1 MTLTENKNLPIG
13 LDTNALQQLTSD
25 LNEQQLVWLSGYFF
39 GISQAQNKA
48 VPYINGNGNGHA
60 VTAIPTVAP
69 AISTQVPASKVTI
82 LYGSQSGNS
91 KKAAN
96 QTADAL
102 KAAGSEVVVADM
114 SEYKPSLLKNE
125 KLILAIVATYGEGEP
140 PASAEELH
148 KFIFSS
154 RAPKL
159 PDTQFAVL
167 ALGDKSYVQFCQ
179 TGIDF
184 DQQLEK
190 LGAKRLT
197 ARVDC
202 DVDWHDDAARWIKS
216 VVSVVSQQATG
227 SSSSNGS
234 QNGYVKNTLSPI
246 ASKLSPK
253 FDRKNPFEAE
263 VLEKIQLNGRG
274 SVKETWHLELSLAD
288 SGLTYEAGD
297 ALHIIPT
304 NSERIVSDV
313 LKASNLDPSVLITLE
328 PTTVRSFE
336 NGSQAK
342 PIQRTFGEYLLEQ
355 AELTVLSREFMQ
367 RYYDF
372 SKNEKLKA
380 ILDDPKAVQNYIYG
394 RDVADLLVE
403 FPLSGGTQ
411 GGLTPQVLT
420 NILRKI
426 PSRAYS
432 IASSLAAQEE
442 EVHLTVG
449 AVRYETHG
457 RKKEGVASS
466 FLADRVAVGE
476 KVKVFVEENEYFKLP
491 KDNSAPVIMVGPGT
505 GIAPFRAFVEERE
518 ATGADGKNWL
528 FFGNPNFTTDFL
540 YQTEW
545 QAYLKSGALN
555 RLDLA
560 FSRDQEQKVYVQHKL
575 LQKSAAVF
583 EWIQNGAYFYVC
595 GDKNR
600 MAKDVEQA
608 LIQIAK
614 KEGGYSDEKAV
625 DFVKELKKH
634 RRYLEDV
641 Y

>member
-1 MTLTENKNLPIG
+1 MTLTESKTLPIG
-13 LDTNALQQLTSD
+13 LDTKALQQLTSD
-25 LNEQQLVWLSGYFF
+25 LNEQQLVWLSGYFY
-39 GISQAQNKA
+39 GISQVQNRVEA
-48 VPYINGNGNGHA
+48 PRSNGNGNGNAFRDPSVFSANQTAEA
-60 VTAIPTVAP
+60 VLTGSAKAEATR
-69 AISTQVPASKVTI
+69 VTI

-114 SEYKPSLLKNE
+114 AEYKPSQLKNE

-140 PASAEELH
+140 PAAAEELH
-148 KFIFSS
+148 KFIFSN

-167 ALGDKSYVQFCQ
+167 ALGDKSYAQFCQ

-184 DQQLEK
+184 DQQFEK
-190 LGAKRLT
+190 LGAKRLSE
-197 ARVDC
+197 RIDC
-202 DVDWHDDAARWIKS
+202 DVDWHDDAERWIKN
-216 VVSVVSQQATG
+216 VVEKLPKPAPQLHREVVVNG
-227 SSSSNGS
+227 NSNG
-234 QNGYVKNTLSPI
+234 NHAYMTAAKTE
-246 ASKLSPK
+246 KPK
-253 FDRKNPFEAE
+253 SNFNRKNPFEAE

-274 SVKETWHLELSLAD
+274 SVKETWHVELSLAD

-313 LKASNLDPSVLITLE
+313 LKASKLDPSVKIDFDGQNSAL
-328 PTTVRSFE
+328 
-336 NGSQAK
+336 
-342 PIQRTFGEYLLEQ
+342 GEVLMDKT
-355 AELTVLSREFMQ
+355 ELTVLSRDVLQ
-367 RYYDF
+367 KYYDL

-380 ILDDPKAVQNYIYG
+380 ILDDPKALQNYIYG
-394 RDVADLLVE
+394 RDIADLITE
-403 FPLSGGTQ
+403 FPAELD
-411 GGLTPQVLT
+411 PQVLA
-420 NILRKI
+420 NILRKL

-432 IASSLAAQEE
+432 IASSLAAHEE

-449 AVRYETHG
+449 AVRYQAQG

-466 FLADRVAVGE
+466 FLADRLAIGE

-491 KDNSAPVIMVGPGT
+491 KDPSVNSIMVGPGT
-505 GIAPFRAFVEERE
+505 GIAPFRAFVEERAE
-518 ATGADGKNWL
+518 TGASGKNWL

-545 QAYLKSGALN
+545 QSYLKNGALN
-555 RLDLA
+555 KIDLA

-575 LQKSAAVF
+575 LQKSKEVF
-583 EWIQNGAYFYVC
+583 DWLQNGAYFYVC

-608 LIQIAK
+608 LVQIAM
-614 KEGGYSDEKAV
+614 KEGGFSNEKAV
-625 DFVKELKKH
+625 DCVKDLKKQ

>member
-48 VPYINGNGNGHA
+48 VPSINGNGNGHA
-60 VTAIPTVAP
+60 VTAIPSVSA
-69 AISTQVPASKVTI
+69 TQVTQSLNHKVTI
-82 LYGSQSGNS
+82 LYGSQTGNS

-96 QTADAL
+96 QAADAL

-114 SEYKPSLLKNE
+114 AEYKASQLKNE
-125 KLILAIVATYGEGEP
+125 KMLLAVVATYGEGEP
-140 PASAEELH
+140 PVAAEDLH

-159 PDTQFAVL
+159 PDLQFSVL

-190 LGAKRLT
+190 LGAKRI
-197 ARVDC
+197 AERVDC
-202 DVDWHDDAARWIKS
+202 DVDWHDDANRWIKS
-216 VVSVVSQQATG
+216 VVSVVNKQATVG
-227 SSSSNGS
+227 SYSNG
-234 QNGYVKNTLSPI
+234 NGHAHVIEAKQEKVK
-246 ASKLSPK
+246 PK
-253 FDRKNPFEAE
+253 FDRKNPFESE
-263 VLEKIQLNGRG
+263 ILEKIQLNGRG

-297 ALHIIPT
+297 VLHVIPT

-313 LKASNLDPSVLITLE
+313 LKASNLDPSALVTFE
-328 PTTVRSFE
+328 PVTTRNFE

-342 PIQRTFGEYLLEQ
+342 PLQLTFGEYLLEQ

-380 ILDDPKAVQNYIYG
+380 ILDDPKAVQNYVYG
-394 RDVADLLVE
+394 RDVADLLAE
-403 FPLSGGTQ
+403 FPANLD
-411 GGLTPQVLT
+411 PQILA
-420 NILRKI
+420 NILRKL

-432 IASSLAAQEE
+432 IASSLAAHEE
-442 EVHLTVG
+442 EVHLTVS
-449 AVRYETHG
+449 AVRYASQG

-491 KDNSAPVIMVGPGT
+491 KDNSAPIIMVGPGT
-505 GIAPFRAFVEERE
+505 GIAPFRAFVEERD
-518 ATGADGKNWL
+518 AMGADGKNWL

-545 QAYLKSGALN
+545 QAHMKSGALN

-560 FSRDQEQKVYVQHKL
+560 FSRDQEQKIYVQHKL
-575 LQKSAAVF
+575 LQKSKEVF
-583 EWIQNGAYFYVC
+583 DWIQNGAYFYVC

-614 KEGGYSDEKAV
+614 KEGGFSDEKAV
-625 DFVKELKKH
+625 DCVKDLKKQ

>member
-1 MTLTENKNLPIG
+1 MTLTENKSLPIG
-13 LDTNALQQLTSD
+13 LDTNALQQLSSN
-25 LNEQQLVWLSGYFF
+25 LNEQQLMWLSGYFY
-39 GISQAQNKA
+39 GISQAQNRVVA
-48 VPYINGNGNGHA
+48 PNGNGNGAYRSSDIEHRTLSTAEA
-60 VTAIPTVAP
+60 VLTGSAKAEATR
-69 AISTQVPASKVTI
+69 VTI

-114 SEYKPSLLKNE
+114 ADYKPAQLKNE
-125 KLILAIVATYGEGEP
+125 KMVLAIVATYGEGEP

-167 ALGDKSYVQFCQ
+167 SLGDKSYTQFCQ

-184 DQQLEK
+184 DQQFEK

-197 ARVDC
+197 ERIDC
-202 DVDWHDDAARWIKS
+202 DVDWHDDAERWIKN
-216 VVSVVSQQATG
+216 VVSVVSKQATG
-227 SSSSNGS
+227 GSNSNGS
-234 QNGYVKNTLSPI
+234 QNGHIKSNLSPV
-246 ASKLSPK
+246 ASRLSPT
-253 FDRKNPFEAE
+253 FNRKNPFEAE

-297 ALHIIPT
+297 VLHVIPT

-313 LKASNLDPSVLITLE
+313 LKASKLDPSVKVDFDGQNSAL
-328 PTTVRSFE
+328 
-336 NGSQAK
+336 
-342 PIQRTFGEYLLEQ
+342 GEILMDKT
-355 AELTVLSREFMQ
+355 ELTVLSRDVLQ
-367 RYYDF
+367 KYYDL

-380 ILDDPKAVQNYIYG
+380 ILDDPKILQNYIYG
-394 RDVADLLVE
+394 RDIADLITE
-403 FPLSGGTQ
+403 FPAELD
-411 GGLTPQVLT
+411 PQVLA
-420 NILRKI
+420 NILRKL

-432 IASSLAAQEE
+432 IASSLAAHEE

-449 AVRYETHG
+449 AVRYQAQG

-466 FLADRVAVGE
+466 FLADRLAIGE

-491 KDNSAPVIMVGPGT
+491 KDASVNTIMVGPGT
-505 GIAPFRAFVEERE
+505 GIAPFRAFVEERAE
-518 ATGADGKNWL
+518 TGASGKNWL

-545 QAYLKSGALN
+545 QSYLKNGALN
-555 RLDLA
+555 KIDLA
-560 FSRDQEQKVYVQHKL
+560 FSRDQEQKIYVQHKL
-575 LQKSAAVF
+575 LQKSKEVF
-583 EWIQNGAYFYVC
+583 DWLQNGAYFYVC

-608 LIQIAK
+608 LVQIAM
-614 KEGGYSDEKAV
+614 KEGGFSNEKAI
-625 DFVKELKKH
+625 DCVKDLKKQ